1 MADTAHLEEYKMIY
15 YEKGDPKTELTQ
27 ADLRKGLTQALD
39 RMGLREKV
47 LALPPDITRYYSQ
60 AGMLTEMAWEYYG
73 EKMTDVLPALG
84 THAPMT
90 SPEIK
95 RMFGAVPE
103 SLFRVHDWRNDV
115 VTLGEVPGEYLE
127 SVSEGRVSYAWPAQ
141 VNRLL
146 LNGGYDLILSI
157 GQVVPHEV
165 IGMANYN
172 KNVFVGTGG
181 PEGINKSHFLGAAYG
196 MERIMGRADT
206 PVRKVLNYASDHFA
220 TELPIVYVQ
229 TVIGR
234 NEDGKLVVRGLFVGD
249 DEACFLKASELSL
262 RVNFQML
269 EKPLDKVVVYLEPEE
284 FKSTWLGNKSIY
296 RTRMAIADGGEL
308 IVLAPG
314 LKEFGE
320 DEEIDRLIR
329 KYGYRTTPEILQA
342 VRENKDLENNLSAA
356 AHLIHGSTEGRFTVT
371 YCPGNIPAGVIE
383 SVNYKHADLDEMM
396 KRYNPEILVDGFNTL
411 PDGEEIYYISNP
423 ALGLWSWK
431 EKFSTDEC
439 MIRIVADH
447 KIPFLKGPW
456 RALPGWIICQEE
468 RLPAAM

>member
-1 MADTAHLEEYKMIY
+1 MIY
-15 YEKGDPKTELTQ
+15 FEKGGSET
-27 ADLRKGLTQALD
+27 GLSPSEIREGLYHALD
-39 RMGLREKV
+39 RMGIRSRV
-47 LALPPDITRYYSQ
+47 LVIPPDITRYHSQ
-60 AGMLTEMAWEYYG
+60 AGRLTELAWEYYG
-73 EKMTDVLPALG
+73 ERMTDVLPALG

-90 SPEIK
+90 STEIRK
-95 RMFGAVPE
+95 MFGSVPE

-115 VTLGEVPGEYLE
+115 VTLGEVPGQYLE
-127 SVSEGRVSYAWPAQ
+127 TVSEGRISYGWPAQ

-146 LNGGYDLILSI
+146 LDGGHDLILSI

-220 TELPIVYVQ
+220 ADLPIVYVQ

-234 NEDGKLVVRGLFVGD
+234 NDEGRLVVRGLFVGD
-249 DEACFLKASELSL
+249 DQECFLKASELSL

-296 RTRMAIADGGEL
+296 RTRMAIADRGEL

-320 DEEIDRLIR
+320 DGEIDRLIR

-342 VRENKDLENNLSAA
+342 VRENRDLENNLSAA

-371 YCPGNIPAGVIE
+371 YCPGNIPAEVIE
-383 SVNYKHADLDEMM
+383 SVNYNYANLNEMT
-396 KRYNPEILVDGFNTL
+396 KKYNPETLVDGFNTL
-411 PDGEEIYYISNP
+411 PGGEEIYYISNP

-431 EKFSTDEC
+431 EKFS
-439 MIRIVADH
+439 V
-447 KIPFLKGPW
+447 
-456 RALPGWIICQEE
+456 
-468 RLPAAM
+468 